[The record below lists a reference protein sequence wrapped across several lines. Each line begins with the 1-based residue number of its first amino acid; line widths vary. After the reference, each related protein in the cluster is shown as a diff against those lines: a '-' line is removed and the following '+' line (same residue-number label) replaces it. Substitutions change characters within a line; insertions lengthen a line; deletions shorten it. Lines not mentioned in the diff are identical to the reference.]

1 MNLLVIDD
9 DKNFLEYIKQKI
21 LIYSF
26 QKNIDLNIETFSTIP
41 QDIPTDVDAF
51 FLDIEIGE
59 KNIYPYMDK
68 IRASNMNIPI
78 VILSNYDFYII
89 KSVKYNIFDFIRKR
103 KLDKE
108 LYDTLDRMIPYI
120 NKTSPSI
127 YTKINGTYIRIR
139 LADIVYI
146 KVSSHNSELFTI
158 YKYFDIDKD
167 IKKILGNE
175 YNYFTRVHRSYF
187 INMLYL
193 QKIQNNTITLTNE
206 VVIPVGKTYKEN
218 LLKEY
223 INRNL

>member
-167 IKKILGNE
+167 IKK
-175 YNYFTRVHRSYF
+175 F
-187 INMLYL
+187 
-193 QKIQNNTITLTNE
+193 
-206 VVIPVGKTYKEN
+206 
-218 LLKEY
+218 
-223 INRNL
+223 